1 MISKLFRVI
10 NFVLQTCSVYS
21 IQLKFICIS
30 LFMIFMHIHLQA
42 LLFPEVRLKHA
53 SEGRVKFLNDIYLT
67 SN

>member
-10 NFVLQTCSVYS
+10 NFVLQTYSVYS
-21 IQLKFICIS
+21 IQLFTV
-30 LFMIFMHIHLQA
+30 FMYIHLQA
-42 LLFPEVRLKHA
+42 LLFSEVRLKHA